1 MAVGT
6 AIPALDFLSQPVIL
20 LLLFFTNVGKF
31 VFFSQIFHSYYVL
44 IFAGTF
50 LELLDRG

>member
-20 LLLFFTNVGKF
+20 FFFTNVGKF